1 MMKIEESGS
10 ASGSGSISQ
19 RHGSVDPDPHQNVMD
34 PQHWD
39 PGSGMAKIRIR
50 DKHLMFLLRLQAL
63 SRDECRPECEDGKHL
78 DLEGN
83 CVNCPQGTYRRQGQE
98 LGCANCPKGFTTS
111 KQGEKN

>member
-1 MMKIEESGS
+1 
-10 ASGSGSISQ
+10 
-19 RHGSVDPDPHQNVMD
+19 
-34 PQHWD
+34 
-39 PGSGMAKIRIR
+39 
-50 DKHLMFLLRLQAL
+50 MFLLRLQAL

>member
-1 MMKIEESGS
+1 
-10 ASGSGSISQ
+10 
-19 RHGSVDPDPHQNVMD
+19 MD
-34 PQHWD
+34 PRIRIHTKMSWIRNTGIQDQGWQ
-39 PGSGMAKIRIR
+39 KIRIR

-111 KQGEKN
+111 KQGEKNL

>member
-1 MMKIEESGS
+1 MYFRKLRNNFFELKLKFYD
-10 ASGSGSISQ
+10 A
-19 RHGSVDPDPHQNVMD
+19 
-34 PQHWD
+34 D
-39 PGSGMAKIRIR
+39 PGSMIRDGQNSDLGWKKIRIR
-50 DKHLMFLLRLQAL
+50 DKNISCSFLRLQAL

-98 LGCANCPKGFTTS
+98 LGCTNCPKGFTTS

>member
-1 MMKIEESGS
+1 MEKNLNP
-10 ASGSGSISQ
+10 GSGINI
-19 RHGSVDPDPHQNVMD
+19 PD
-34 PQHWD
+34 PQHWY
-39 PGSGMAKIRIR
+39 
-50 DKHLMFLLRLQAL
+50 LMFFLRVQAL

-111 KQGEKN
+111 KQGEKI